1 MIWDWEY
8 AYRVL
13 PDLLSASVM
22 TLTATFGGYAIACG
36 LGLVLALLCR
46 TNIAVVE
53 IPTRIFIEFIRSTPL
68 LIQLFALYYILPL
81 WGVTLPAL
89 VCGML
94 ALGVHYAT
102 YCAEVYRAGIESVPK
117 GQFEAAKVIGLS
129 ASDTYRRVVLPQ
141 AIPPIILPLGNY
153 FVSMLKETPLLLAIT
168 IVEVVAAAR
177 IIGSETFRYTE
188 PMTIAG
194 IIFLIYSLLFSYA
207 ARGIDFAVKRKW
219 Y

>member
-1 MIWDWEY
+1 
-8 AYRVL
+8 
-13 PDLLSASVM
+13 
-22 TLTATFGGYAIACG
+22 
-36 LGLVLALLCR
+36 
-46 TNIAVVE
+46 
-53 IPTRIFIEFIRSTPL
+53 
-68 LIQLFALYYILPL
+68 
-81 WGVTLPAL
+81 
-89 VCGML
+89 ML

-102 YCAEVYRAGIESVPK
+102 YCAEVYRAGIESIPK

-129 ASDTYRRVVLPQ
+129 ARDTYWRVVLPQ
-141 AIPPIILPLGNY
+141 AVPPVILPLGNY

-207 ARGIDFAVKRKW
+207 ARGIDLAVKRKW